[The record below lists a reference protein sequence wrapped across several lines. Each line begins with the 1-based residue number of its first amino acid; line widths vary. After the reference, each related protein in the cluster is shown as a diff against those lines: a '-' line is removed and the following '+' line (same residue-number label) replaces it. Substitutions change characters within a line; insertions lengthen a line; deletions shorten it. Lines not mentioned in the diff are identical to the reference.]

1 MEPRPQRPRA
11 QSGQQQPTRQ
21 QAVPQQGPPQG
32 HPVEYPLGA
41 DPTEFVA
48 PPHTEYDYSPL
59 DLAPPGQRRRRQ
71 LVAAAVG
78 GLSVLL
84 LGAIIFFAYLLLRDD
99 PADDNDNQLAAQQ
112 TQVANDAATV
122 AANQTMIA
130 EAAAEQTAAAG
141 GDDDGEEAPATEEA
155 TEETSATEP
164 AGTDEETPTADET
177 PAAGAD
183 DGADDGAE
191 AEDETPAAP
200 DLSGN
205 ASLDEA
211 GLVELLPAQDQ
222 VPTDLT
228 VVADST
234 RNEEQVVE
242 SLGGG
247 RPAEAS
253 LDEWGWSGNAERS
266 FENPDPANADPAS
279 TTYLSV
285 SVHGFDSPESAGE
298 ALPFYAEILV
308 ASGSG
313 YSEIDAPDVGD
324 AAQMFS
330 VNDANG
336 GTWITLYVQDGSVMY
351 RIFAVSPGG
360 DPTEDVVA
368 IANELVGE

>member
-11 QSGQQQPTRQ
+11 QSGQQQQTRQ
-21 QAVPQQGPPQG
+21 QAAPPQG
-32 HPVEYPLGA
+32 QQQGHPAEYPLGV

-48 PPHTEYDYSPL
+48 PPRTEYDYSPL

-84 LGAIIFFAYLLLRDD
+84 LGAIIFFAYLLLREDD
-99 PADDNDNQLAAQQ
+99 PADESDNLLAAQ

-122 AANQTMIA
+122 AANQTMVA
-130 EAAAEQTAAAG
+130 QAAAEQTAQAG
-141 GDDDGEEAPATEEA
+141 GGEEGDTPTEEAPATEA
-155 TEETSATEP
+155 SGATEP
-164 AGTDEETPTADET
+164 ASTGEETPPAAET
-177 PAAGAD
+177 SAAGAD
-183 DGADDGAE
+183 DASE
-191 AEDETPAAP
+191 ADETPAAP

-211 GLVELLPAQDQ
+211 GLVELLPGQDQ
-222 VPTDLT
+222 VPVDLS

-253 LDEWGWSGNAERS
+253 LDEWGWTGNAERS
-266 FENPDPANADPAS
+266 FENPDPASADPAS

-285 SVHGFDSPESAGE
+285 SVHGFDSPESAE
-298 ALPFYAEILV
+298 AALPFYAEILV

-313 YSEIDAPDVGD
+313 YAEIDAPDIGD
-324 AAQMFS
+324 SAQMFS

-360 DPTEDVVA
+360 DPTEDVIA